1 MKEDLL
7 KMADRVEA
15 LSGPDREV
23 DERISLAIGLP
34 ATVTIGHEVLG
45 NLRQVP
51 HTIKRY
57 TASLDA
63 AMTLVPAGW
72 WVAGLYFCHPDFRS
86 AGDRDWHSELGGP
99 VSWVQFDVV
108 PEPEYECE
116 GGNAATPALAL
127 TAAALRAL
135 AKDRGHG

>member
-57 TASLDA
+57 TASRDA

-72 WVAGLYFCHPDFRS
+72 WVVAGGAIRWRNWVFMGLLGLMGLITRS
-86 AGDRDWHSELGGP
+86 QAPLGTEVWP
-99 VSWVQFDVV
+99 FTRFSFHFL
-108 PEPEYECE
+108 
-116 GGNAATPALAL
+116 TPPIFLL
-127 TAAALRAL
+127 SIC
-135 AKDRGHG
+135 GVFSYSCI